1 MSKKFVFI
9 LLLLSVNCFSQV
21 YYSSWINSYLQI
33 NSYNGN
39 TNPDAYTLT
48 FAGNG
53 NINVPY
59 WRLSVKLK
67 QPITSIFGNYVIPA
81 NKISFQPV
89 STSGQAYPNPIPS
102 IPQIGMPLN
111 VFLQEGSEVFLVP
124 QSNAALYNH
133 PASLLG
139 YYNFQLKYSMSVAG
153 GAYLGNYPA
162 WTVFTAPLQFTA
174 YDQYN
179 NIIGKADHY
188 FQFQIGTL
196 SGTPPPEMSLKL
208 GANAVNGALEFKS
221 MGDYVNGV
229 SVTYS
234 NALIVSS
241 NTNYQIKMK
250 SLQGQFTSAAGNTIP
265 LNAVKLTLNPTSQ
278 NTGNV
283 YPVSL
288 SASPQ
293 LIATGSSTQ
302 GSSVYY
308 DIKYFTGSNDERLID
323 AKSED
328 YSTTIQYEI
337 TPQ

>member
-1 MSKKFVFI
+1 MNKKFWLIFLFV
-9 LLLLSVNCFSQV
+9 SVKCFSQV
-21 YYSSWINSYLQI
+21 SYSSWINSYLQI

-53 NINVPY
+53 SFNIPY
-59 WRLSVKLK
+59 WKLSVRLK
-67 QPITSIFGNYVIPA
+67 QPITSNTGNYILPA

-89 STSGQAYPNPIPS
+89 STSGQAYPNPVPS

-111 VFLQEGSEVFLVP
+111 VSLQEGEEVFLVP
-124 QSNAALYNH
+124 QSNAALDNQ
-133 PASLLG
+133 PIKPQG
-139 YYNFQLKYSMSVAG
+139 YYNLQLKYSMNLMG
-153 GAYLGNYPA
+153 GAYLGSYPS
-162 WTVFTAPLQFTA
+162 WITFTAPLQFTA

-179 NIIGKADHY
+179 NIIGTADHN
-188 FQFQIGTL
+188 FQFQIGKL
-196 SGTPPPEMSLKL
+196 SGTPSPEMSLKFA
-208 GANAVNGALEFKS
+208 ANAVNGALEFKS
-221 MGDYVNGV
+221 MGDYINGV
-229 SVTYS
+229 SATYS

-241 NTNYQIKMK
+241 NTNYQIKVK
-250 SLQGQFTSAAGNTIP
+250 SLQSQFVSVAGNSIP
-265 LNAVKLTLNPTSQ
+265 LDAVKLLLNPASQ

-288 SASPQ
+288 SSSSQ
-293 LIATGSSTQ
+293 TIATGSSTQ

-308 DIKYFTGSNDERLID
+308 DMKYFTAPNDERLIN

-328 YSTTIQYEI
+328 YSTTLQYEI